1 MTRYWTITGLL
12 LFFFLG
18 TFLLVEQLN
27 LSFLTDPHAALNARS
42 VSAALAGIG
51 LLIADVILPVP
62 SSLVMIANG
71 ALFGFALGTFL
82 SLIGNLGAALTGFF
96 IGRRG
101 EPLLARFVP
110 PEEHIR
116 ANHLLAKWG
125 LLAIIITRPVPILA
139 ETTIIMAG
147 ASTMKLKPM
156 ILAALTG
163 SLPIALLYALIGAT
177 AASFNNTMLAF
188 GLTLLMAGLFWIL
201 GRRL

>member
-96 IGRRG
+96 YWATGR
-101 EPLLARFVP
+101 
-110 PEEHIR
+110 
-116 ANHLLAKWG
+116 
-125 LLAIIITRPVPILA
+125 
-139 ETTIIMAG
+139 TIV
-147 ASTMKLKPM
+147 
-156 ILAALTG
+156 G
-163 SLPIALLYALIGAT
+163 SLRT
-177 AASFNNTMLAF
+177 A
-188 GLTLLMAGLFWIL
+188 
-201 GRRL
+201 